1 MELDYCLGKNWKAS
15 NCFHCGGCTSRYHV
29 RDIVLSSQKRKYN
42 LNDFKTRIT
51 KRREDVKD
59 ILFFV
64 NVHQK
69 GPFRK
74 IFATALAQ
82 ALMESEF
89 ALTKAFSGFKEN
101 YWSDPAARWLLGC
114 DLIQLQF
121 SSEGFELLQALVK
134 DSGFIKN
141 VNSKLAHWGEWNGC
155 EFNYNLTQQ
164 SLAFDGSLIFETEFE
179 FKPDS
184 YLREM
189 GLKYTLRKTANGY
202 QYDLIPQSL
211 KKGILIKLNIDLG
224 SNKKITIVP
233 GAKFELGTF
242 IKKTFRCH
250 SPEEWVRIQMKATGN
265 WKVLQ
270 KPELKFMHSQSSVSV
285 CP

>member
-1 MELDYCLGKNWKAS
+1 
-15 NCFHCGGCTSRYHV
+15 
-29 RDIVLSSQKRKYN
+29 
-42 LNDFKTRIT
+42 
-51 KRREDVKD
+51 
-59 ILFFV
+59 
-64 NVHQK
+64 
-69 GPFRK
+69 
-74 IFATALAQ
+74 
-82 ALMESEF
+82 
-89 ALTKAFSGFKEN
+89 
-101 YWSDPAARWLLGC
+101 
-114 DLIQLQF
+114 
-121 SSEGFELLQALVK
+121 
-134 DSGFIKN
+134 
-141 VNSKLAHWGEWNGC
+141 
-155 EFNYNLTQQ
+155 
-164 SLAFDGSLIFETEFE
+164 LIFETEFE